1 MRTTNYTHPGAIL
14 EEELQA
20 RGISQKDFADTISMS
35 RTAFNDILKG
45 RRHITADTAVLINAA
60 LGIPAKFWLRFQAQY
75 DIYMSVEKQKERI
88 HSIFQKISSSNKKNY
103 NPELC
108 LE

>member
-1 MRTTNYTHPGAIL
+1 MRTTNYTHPGSVL

-45 RRHITADTAVLINAA
+45 RRNITADTAVLIEAA
-60 LGIPAKFWLRFQAQY
+60 LGIPAKFWLRFQGQY
-75 DIYMSVEKQKERI
+75 DIYMATNKQKERI
-88 HSIFQKISSSNKKNY
+88 HSIFQKISTLSNKENY
-103 NPELC
+103 NPEFC
-108 LE
+108 